1 LRNKQIFFVGGTMKS
16 GTTWLQLL
24 LNAHPQV
31 SCNGE
36 AHFVASL
43 APSLKQGL
51 DLHWEYIE
59 GKNRMVFHELEGFPP
74 LAEEDFSYILS
85 ASIAL
90 FLMRQ
95 SKGKEAVAIGERS
108 PNNTKHLDRLDALF
122 PRANFIQIVRDGR
135 DCAVSAWFHNLR
147 VTPEWTKR
155 SHGSLD
161 AYVTS
166 YAEGWS
172 KDLAKAQEFADRHI
186 DRFLR
191 IRYEDLASDTE
202 RALEGLFGFL
212 GVPCHEAVLAHC
224 RSQASFAK
232 LSGGRNPG
240 QEDRGS
246 FFRKGIIGDWRNH
259 LSPEV
264 EAEFCKRAG
273 GWLDRLGYS

>member
-1 LRNKQIFFVGGTMKS
+1 LAKKQIFFVGRTMKS

-31 SCNGE
+31 SRNGE

-59 GKNRMVFHELEGFPP
+59 CKNRMVFHELEGYQP

-95 SKGKEAVAIGERS
+95 SKGKEAAAIGERS
-108 PNNTKHLDRLDALF
+108 ANNTKHLDRLNALF
-122 PRANFIQIVRDGR
+122 ARAKFIQIVRDGR

-147 VTPEWTKR
+147 VTPQWTKQK
-155 SHGSLD
+155 HGSLD
-161 AYVTS
+161 AYATS

-172 KDLAKAQEFADRHI
+172 KDLAKAQEFADRHR
-186 DRFLR
+186 DRFYR
-191 IRYEDLASDTE
+191 VRYEDLASETE
-202 RALEGLFGFL
+202 RVLAGVFRFL
-212 GVPCHEAVLAHC
+212 GVACDEAVL
-224 RSQASFAK
+224 
-232 LSGGRNPG
+232 GRQHPSN
-240 QEDRGS
+240 
-246 FFRKGIIGDWRNH
+246 
-259 LSPEV
+259 
-264 EAEFCKRAG
+264 
-273 GWLDRLGYS
+273 